1 MFFARIREDLDHAT
15 SGAFPFNGD
24 RARLQRTQMD
34 LDELQQKLARG
45 YYDERELDRTMASLQ
60 AVVQGNRL
68 APRDRDMLTDDLNR
82 MRDFRARHDQ
92 YGAR

>member
-1 MFFARIREDLDHAT
+1 MFFQHIREDLDHAT
-15 SGAFPFNGD
+15 SGAFPFSGD
-24 RARLQRTQMD
+24 RASLQRTQMELND
-34 LDELQQKLARG
+34 LQQKLANG
-45 YYDERELDRTMASLQ
+45 YYDERELDQAMAALQ